1 MTLTD
6 EGRRFYEQ
14 VAPSL
19 TDIEEAAT
27 EASGA
32 PAVVRGR
39 LRVDLDPFFSRLL
52 LAEHF
57 GNFLD
62 RNPDLTLDTAVGNP
76 ARSAK
81 FVARDQARHPLE
93 ELTFFGVTPESTV
106 VEIWPGGGYWTEIL
120 APLLHDHGGYYVALQ
135 GKGGSEAAD
144 AEADKL
150 NDLFRSKIEADP
162 ATYGKLTPTV
172 FGVGQGEIAPPGSA
186 DLIVSFRNLHNWLH
200 EGFAPDAFADF
211 YRALKPG
218 GVLGLEDHRGQR
230 DTPQDPK
237 AEDGYVRQD
246 YAIALAEKAGFVFAG
261 SSEINANLK
270 DTANWPKGVWTL
282 APTFRLGDLDRAKYE
297 AIGEA
302 DNFVLKFRKPTQ

>member
-1 MTLTD
+1 MSHEPMSAPWALAITL
-6 EGRRFYEQ
+6 GLGLGLCG
-14 VAPSL
+14 P
-19 TDIEEAAT
+19 AAS
-27 EASGA
+27 A
-32 PAVVRGR
+32 
-39 LRVDLDPFFSRLL
+39 
-52 LAEHF
+52 
-57 GNFLD
+57 
-62 RNPDLTLDTAVGNP
+62 DLTLDSALSNP

-81 FVARDQARHPLE
+81 FIARDKARHPLE
-93 ELTFFGVTPESTV
+93 ELTFFGVTPQSTV

-135 GKGGSEAAD
+135 GKGESEAAD
-144 AEADKL
+144 AEATKL
-150 NDLFRSKIEADP
+150 NALFRGKIEADT

-172 FGVGQGEIAPPGSA
+172 FGVGESEIAPSASA
-186 DLIVSFRNLHNWLH
+186 DFVLSFRNLHNWLKD
-200 EGFAPDAFADF
+200 GFASQAFADF

-230 DTPQDPK
+230 DAPQDPK

-246 YAIALAEKAGFVFAG
+246 YAIALAEKAGFEFVG

-282 APTFRLGDLDRAKYE
+282 APTFRLGDQDRAKYE

-302 DNFVLKFRKPTQ
+302 DNFVLKFRKPIQ

>member
-1 MTLTD
+1 MSDTLTD
-6 EGRRFYEQ
+6 AHRG
-14 VAPSL
+14 
-19 TDIEEAAT
+19 AAIFAT
-27 EASGA
+27 ITVLALGACGPAASA
-32 PAVVRGR
+32 
-39 LRVDLDPFFSRLL
+39 
-52 LAEHF
+52 
-57 GNFLD
+57 
-62 RNPDLTLDTAVGNP
+62 DLTLNSAVDNP

-81 FVARDQARHPLE
+81 FIARDGARHPLE
-93 ELTFFGVTPESTV
+93 ELTFFGIAPQSTV

-150 NDLFRSKIEADP
+150 NALLRSKVDADK

-172 FGVGQGEIAPPGSA
+172 FGVGQSEVAPPSSA
-186 DLIVSFRNLHNWLH
+186 DFVLSFRNLHNWMKD
-200 EGFAPDAFADF
+200 GFASEAFAAF

-218 GVLGLEDHRGQR
+218 GVLGLEEHRGQR
-230 DTPQDPK
+230 DGVQDPK

-282 APTFRLGDLDRAKYE
+282 PPTLRLGDQDRAKYE

-302 DNFVLKFRKPTQ
+302 DNFVLKFRKPVE

>member
-1 MTLTD
+1 VSR
-6 EGRRFYEQ
+6 EPV
-14 VAPSL
+14 VAYRTVSTFATVLAVALGVCTPS
-19 TDIEEAAT
+19 TAA
-27 EASGA
+27 
-32 PAVVRGR
+32 
-39 LRVDLDPFFSRLL
+39 
-52 LAEHF
+52 
-57 GNFLD
+57 
-62 RNPDLTLDTAVGNP
+62 DLTLDSAVGNP
-76 ARSAK
+76 ARSEK
-81 FVARDQARHPLE
+81 FVARDKTRHPLE
-93 ELTFFGVTPESTV
+93 ELAFFGVTPQSTV

-135 GKGGSEAAD
+135 GKGATEAAD

-150 NDLFRSKIEADP
+150 NALLHTKIEADM
-162 ATYGKLTPTV
+162 ATYGKVTPTV

-186 DLIVSFRNLHNWLH
+186 DFVLSFRNLHNWMKD
-200 EGFAPDAFADF
+200 GFAPEAFAAF

-218 GVLGLEDHRGQR
+218 GVLGLEEHRGQR

-246 YAIALAEKAGFVFAG
+246 YAIALAEKVGFEFAG

-282 APTFRLGDLDRAKYE
+282 PPTLRLGDQDRAKYE